1 MDEDFKLFIAD
12 RFKNTELGFLRI
24 RKNLG
29 VIDYSDEATERFLRE
44 IILAT
49 PVEKIAKQGKNYYF
63 TCIKFNALLTVNSHS
78 FTVITAKKIV

>member
-1 MDEDFKLFIAD
+1 MDEDLKLFIAD
-12 RFKNTELGFLRI
+12 RFKNTVLGFLRI

-63 TCIKFNALLTVNSHS
+63 TCIKFNALLTVNSQS

>member
-1 MDEDFKLFIAD
+1 MDEDLKLFIAD

-44 IILAT
+44 IILTT
-49 PVEKIAKQGKNYYF
+49 PVEKIAEQGKNYYF